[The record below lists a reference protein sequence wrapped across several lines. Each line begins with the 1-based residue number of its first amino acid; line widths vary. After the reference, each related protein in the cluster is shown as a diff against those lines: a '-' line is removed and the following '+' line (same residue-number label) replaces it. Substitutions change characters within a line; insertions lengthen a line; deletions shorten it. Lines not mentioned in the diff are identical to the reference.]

1 MIKAR
6 GDIHRHPFCPRKRW
20 QAVRRAPARGV
31 MLGMRA
37 ENQRRAEDAARRRG
51 LLTVPVLARLG
62 ISRDAA
68 ERAVRAGSWRAPVR
82 GGYVPYARPSTLV
95 ELAMQGATYVAQPCV
110 LTGLIPLHLL
120 GFRWLPDVTEAHLLV
135 DDRVRRE
142 SQGPFV
148 VQRTMCFDALESWPG
163 AGRRFASVERA
174 VVDAARRAGSL
185 QDARGIVLGAVADRK
200 AAVVAL
206 ETVLGSCRRNG
217 SALARRAIRDAARG
231 CASPPEAELVDA
243 LLPLRRPFLVNPEL
257 WLDDVQL
264 GSPDV
269 WLLGSSVGGEVESA
283 ERHEGDAQTE
293 STYDRHER
301 FADAGVELVHL
312 SVARIRRDAR
322 EAAAYYVA
330 RASAGPKPPPGL
342 VVVPRGPILGAR
354 P

>member
-1 MIKAR
+1 
-6 GDIHRHPFCPRKRW
+6 
-20 QAVRRAPARGV
+20 
-31 MLGMRA
+31 MRA
-37 ENQRRAEDAARRRG
+37 DSQCRAEEAATRRG

-68 ERAVRAGSWRAPVR
+68 QRAVRARSWRRPVR
-82 GGYVPYARPSTLV
+82 GGYVPFARPSTPV
-95 ELAMQGATYVAQPCV
+95 ELALQGATYVGQPCV

-120 GFRWLPDVTEAHLLV
+120 GLRWLPEVTEAHLLV

-148 VQRTMCFDALESWPG
+148 VQRAMGFDALESWPR
-163 AGRRFASVERA
+163 AGLRYASVERA

-185 QDARGIVLGAVADRK
+185 REARGIVLGAVAYRK
-200 AAVVAL
+200 AAVTDLDA
-206 ETVLGSCRRNG
+206 VLGSCRRNG

-243 LLPLRRPFLVNPEL
+243 LVPLRRPFLVNPEL
-257 WLDDVQL
+257 WLDGAKL

-283 ERHEGDAQTE
+283 ERHEGDEQTE

-301 FADAGVELVHL
+301 FAAVGVELVHL

-322 EAAAYYVA
+322 EAAAHYVA
-330 RASAGPKPPPGL
+330 RASSGPTPPRGL
-342 VVVPRGPILGAR
+342 VVVPRGPILGGRA
-354 P
+354 